1 MRDIVMRLLQNYTFI
16 VLKNSFNVFLEDLFG
31 CRSHVSKYRFDRN
44 FAID

>member
-1 MRDIVMRLLQNYTFI
+1 MRDIVMRLLQNNTFI

-31 CRSHVSKYRFDRN
+31 CRYHVSKHRFDRN